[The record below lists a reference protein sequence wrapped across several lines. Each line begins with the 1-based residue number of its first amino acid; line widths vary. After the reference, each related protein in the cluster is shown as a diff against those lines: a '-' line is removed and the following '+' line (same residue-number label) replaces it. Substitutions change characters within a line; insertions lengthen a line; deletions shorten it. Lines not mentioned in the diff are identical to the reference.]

1 MEHAA
6 KAEPVDR
13 VDLADR
19 EKLGNKMENVDRAEP
34 SNKMLHVDRVDLVGR
49 EELGNKMKHI
59 DWAEPG
65 NKM

>member
-1 MEHAA
+1 
-6 KAEPVDR
+6 
-13 VDLADR
+13 
-19 EKLGNKMENVDRAEP
+19 MENVDRAEP
-34 SNKMLHVDRVDLVGR
+34 RNKMLHVDRVDLVGR